1 MTFPIPLEPPQ
12 YVGSQPRDAT
22 EVNAMVGQHL
32 RSFVTIKNSINQDAG
47 FLLATEL
54 TAAPYYFTADQETL
68 IKSAIAGLDTS
79 LDAVDMTFINRLVGL
94 Y

>member
-79 LDAVDMTFINRLVGL
+79 LDGVDMTFINRLVGL

>member
-47 FLLATEL
+47 FLLATDL
-54 TAAPYYFTADQETL
+54 TGAPYYFTSDQQTL

-79 LDAVDMTFINRLVGL
+79 LDGVDMTFINRLVGL